1 MLRSERESQDK
12 QMRGMIEWARQG
24 DRISTQQD
32 LEETRQEGQ
41 TRRAEMLAE
50 SKLMPA
56 EEPAWMKRRAGYLG
70 PSRAREPIEI
80 ARQRMMG
87 EQGMAERRLMGEQET
102 RTGELG
108 FRRELA
114 LGRQKALERANL
126 ETVRRGHEMS
136 KIEMELRAKER
147 GARAKGLTDWKSFKE
162 QVPDGMG
169 QERTGFF
176 SPSTGRTMYPGGG
189 ESEGGMQARAGEV
202 GGLNFST
209 VGKPTLSKLWG
220 MDSATQEQYL
230 DWLETND
237 KKGFM
242 ALRNELSMLKSP
254 GGGQR
259 PSGFEEEGEYGPSD
273 LHEQRRQG
281 RGSLY
286 TNY

>member
-1 MLRSERESQDK
+1 MLRSERESRDK
-12 QMRGMIEWARQG
+12 RMREADEWARQRERLSSQE
-24 DRISTQQD
+24 DIAEMR
-32 LEETRQEGQ
+32 EEGA
-41 TRRAEMLAE
+41 TRRTRIQAE
-50 SKLMPA
+50 SRLMPA
-56 EEPAWMKRRAGYLG
+56 EEPAWAKRRAGYRG
-70 PSRAREPIEI
+70 PSRAREPIEM
-80 ARQRMMG
+80 AKQRMVG
-87 EQGMAERRLMGEQET
+87 EQGMAGQRLIGEQAT
-102 RTGELG
+102 RAGELDY
-108 FRRELA
+108 RRTLA
-114 LGRQKALERANL
+114 VERQKALEEANL
-126 ETVRRGHEMS
+126 ESIKRGHEMS
-136 KIEMELRAKER
+136 KLEMELRAKER

-162 QVPDGMG
+162 QVPGGMG

-189 ESEGGMQARAGEV
+189 EGERGMQARTGEV

-259 PSGFEEEGEYGPSD
+259 PSDFEEEEEYGPSD

-281 RGSLY
+281 RGFLY